1 MLKLFESILMV
12 FFSNFS
18 TARLIGNRSALL
30 TPHFHLFC
38 HLRSV
43 KVLCCQLATDT
54 AMITKLPN
62 PKQSDLF
69 KSFSSVT
76 FVQLLSVFSE
86 TFNIMS

>member
-18 TARLIGNRSALL
+18 TARLVGNRSALL

-54 AMITKLPN
+54 AMIT
-62 PKQSDLF
+62 
-69 KSFSSVT
+69 
-76 FVQLLSVFSE
+76 
-86 TFNIMS
+86 